1 MSGWLQHLPILP
13 IVLPLMSGAL
23 LLFLPQS
30 RTVLRS
36 TIAVLTTLAQL
47 GIAGYMLYRLV
58 VPQPGFLEHG
68 IEVYVLGGWL
78 APNGIV
84 LVVDRL
90 AALMLALNAAI
101 ALPVHVYSLARW
113 DRVGVHYHSLLSFL
127 LMGLNGAFLTGD
139 LFNLFV
145 FFEILLS
152 ASYGLLMHGSNAPR
166 VKAGLHYVAV
176 NLVGSLI
183 FLIGVALL
191 YGVAGTLNMA
201 DLGAKWSTLVGAD
214 RRLFEAGA
222 GILGVAFLIKAGV
235 WPLNFWLPAA
245 YSAASPPAAAMFA
258 IMTKVGVYALLRLGS
273 LFAPPEAPAPFAGPW
288 LFYGTVATM
297 WYGIL
302 GMLAARQ
309 LTRLVSFSV
318 IASSGTLLAIIALGV
333 HSALAPMLLYMTAS
347 VPAATAFYLIAGM
360 SERLRINSVT
370 ETMAPQPTTYTA
382 FLAEDPHDSEV
393 PENEVDEVGVAIP
406 AAMAFLGLAFVSC
419 VILTTGMPPL
429 VGFLAKFS
437 MISALVG
444 VAMDQSSQDAWL
456 LVVSLLAVG
465 FAGLF
470 ALSNRG
476 IRTFWSTTRP
486 TPRLRIVEAAPVA
499 FLILLCV
506 AMTLAAGPVMDYL
519 DQAAQW
525 LKNPDAY
532 IRAVLPSAEV
542 PL

>member
-1 MSGWLQHLPILP
+1 MSAWLYHLPILP

-30 RTVLRS
+30 RTVLRPS
-36 TIAVLTTLAQL
+36 IALLTTLAQVA
-47 GIAGYMLYRLV
+47 IAAYMLYRLI
-58 VPQPGFLEHG
+58 VPQPGFLEQG
-68 IEVYVLGGWL
+68 VEGYVLGGWI

-90 AALMLALNAAI
+90 SALMLALNAAI

-113 DRVGVHYHSLLSFL
+113 DRVGVHYHSLLLFL
-127 LMGLNGAFLTGD
+127 FTGLNGAFLTGD

-145 FFEILLS
+145 FFEILLA
-152 ASYGLLMHGSNAPR
+152 ASYGLLMHGSNAVR

-176 NLVGSLI
+176 NLAGSLI
-183 FLIGVALL
+183 FLIGVSLI

-201 DLGAKWSTLVGAD
+201 DLGARWAMLEGAD
-214 RRLFEAGA
+214 RSLVEAGA

-235 WPLNFWLPAA
+235 WPLNFWLPTA

-258 IMTKVGVYALLRLGS
+258 IMTKVGVYALLRMGS
-273 LFAPPEAPAPFAGPW
+273 LLAQPDAPAPFGGPW

-297 WYGIL
+297 WFGIV

-309 LTRLVSFSV
+309 LTRLVAFSV
-318 IASSGTLLAIIALGV
+318 IASSGTLLAIAALGIT
-333 HSALAPMLLYMTAS
+333 SALAPMLLYMIAS
-347 VPAATAFYLIAGM
+347 VPAGTAFFLIAGM
-360 SERLRINSVT
+360 SERMRVNSVT

-382 FLAEDPHDSEV
+382 FLAGEPQESEG
-393 PENEVDEVGVAIP
+393 PENELDEVGVAIP
-406 AAMAFLGLAFVSC
+406 AALAFLGMAFVSC

-437 MISALVG
+437 MISALMG
-444 VAMDQSSQDAWL
+444 VAMDESSTDAWL
-456 LVVSLLAVG
+456 LIGSLLAVG

-470 ALSNRG
+470 ALTNRG
-476 IRTFWSTTRP
+476 IRTFWSTGRM
-486 TPRLRIVEAAPVA
+486 TPRLSFIEALPIAVLIV
-499 FLILLCV
+499 LCV
-506 AMTLAAGPVMDYL
+506 AMTIAAGSVMEYL
-519 DQAAQW
+519 DHAAQW
-525 LKNPDAY
+525 LQDPAAY
-532 IRAVLPSAEV
+532 IRAVMPRAEV